1 MVSSYGVGIMGSST
15 DYSRAQEAGYQ
26 RVQEEF
32 GSLPYNCA
40 NLDKEIKRI
49 SERLLQERKK
59 YPLPS
64 LEQQAFIDGLELKK
78 SGWESMWASK
88 GCRDIIE
95 NIRLASFANT
105 VTSSAIKQEDSV
117 LEKGNKDQNLYIG
130 LGSLV
135 ILVGL
140 YIVLKK

>member
-1 MVSSYGVGIMGSST
+1 
-15 DYSRAQEAGYQ
+15 
-26 RVQEEF
+26 
-32 GSLPYNCA
+32 
-40 NLDKEIKRI
+40 
-49 SERLLQERKK
+49 
-59 YPLPS
+59 
-64 LEQQAFIDGLELKK
+64 
-78 SGWESMWASK
+78 
-88 GCRDIIE
+88 
-95 NIRLASFANT
+95 LASFANT